1 MDMGMIGLKAELI
14 LVGVLASSK
23 KNECSVK
30 LHDAMINSHSN
41 AETIVA
47 GLNEESLRGYIAGLM
62 TAINAISGGDA
73 LESFHEYSDGL
84 DEASRK
90 TLERNFRDEVEH
102 YSATGES

>member
-1 MDMGMIGLKAELI
+1 MDMSMIGLKTELM

-30 LHDAMINSHSN
+30 LLDAINSHSN
-41 AETIVA
+41 AETLVA

-73 LESFHEYSDGL
+73 LESFHECSDGL

>member
-30 LHDAMINSHSN
+30 LHDAINSHSN
-41 AETIVA
+41 AETLVA

-62 TAINAISGGDA
+62 TAINAINGGDA
-73 LESFHEYSDGL
+73 LELFHEYSDGL

>member
-1 MDMGMIGLKAELI
+1 MDMGMIGLKVELM

-30 LHDAMINSHSN
+30 LLDAINSHSN
-41 AETIVA
+41 AETLVA